1 MSSADTTSGTPDRRR
16 TFVTPLRVVFGI
28 VLILVAGLLVWNRTR
43 GPQVNTAAVHR
54 AEVLNRVVAT
64 GRTLPLARFHLG
76 SVVLGTVLHVDAQEG
91 AQVKKGQVLVQFDDA
106 EARAAVA
113 QAKAAVQQAEAR
125 FSQVGGVGAKVALE
139 SVRQALT
146 RKDQAAVDLEREQSL
161 LASGASTEQRV
172 DAARKAWELASSAH
186 AAAEAQATSSGPGG
200 GEYRAA
206 LSAVAQSRAALDAA
220 RARLD
225 NTRIV
230 SPADAV
236 VLTRTVEPG
245 DVVQPGRT
253 LLVLAQ
259 TGWTGLVVQVDEKNL
274 SLVTPGQDAVASADA
289 FPGERFD
296 AKVIFMAPAVDASR
310 GTIEVKLEVP
320 KPPAYLRP
328 DMTVSVVID
337 GGKREGVLLVPGAA
351 VRDATLRFPYVLSVE
366 QGKVVRKDVVLGVRA
381 GEQVEVVEGLEEGTE
396 VIVGDGAALAVGQ
409 RVRGRPVPVKE
420 GAHAL

>member
-1 MSSADTTSGTPDRRR
+1 MIPADTTSGTPARRR
-16 TFVTPLRVVFGI
+16 SLVTPVRLALGI
-28 VLILVAGLLVWNRTR
+28 ALILVASLVVWHRTR
-43 GPQVNTAAVHR
+43 GPQVDTVTAYR

-76 SVVLGTVLHVDAQEG
+76 SVVLGTVLRVDAEEG
-91 AQVKKGQVLVQFDDA
+91 AQVEKGQVLVQFDDA

-113 QAKAAVQQAEAR
+113 QSKAAVQQAEAR

-139 SVRQALT
+139 SVRQAAT
-146 RKDQAAVDLEREQSL
+146 RRDQAAVDLEREQSL

-186 AAAEAQATSSGPGG
+186 AAAEAQASSSGPGG

-274 SLVTPGQDAVASADA
+274 SLVTLGQDAVASADA
-289 FPGERFD
+289 YPGERFD
-296 AKVIFMAPAVDASR
+296 AKVIFMAPSVDAAR

-351 VRDATLRFPYVLSVE
+351 VRDATLRSPYVLSVD
-366 QGKVVRKDVVLGVRA
+366 QGKVVRRNVVLGVRA
-381 GEQVEVVEGLEEGTE
+381 GEQVEVNEGLEEGTA
-396 VIVGDGAALAVGQ
+396 VIVGEGAALTVGQ
-409 RVRGRPVPVKE
+409 RVRARLVPAKE
-420 GAHAL
+420 GADAL